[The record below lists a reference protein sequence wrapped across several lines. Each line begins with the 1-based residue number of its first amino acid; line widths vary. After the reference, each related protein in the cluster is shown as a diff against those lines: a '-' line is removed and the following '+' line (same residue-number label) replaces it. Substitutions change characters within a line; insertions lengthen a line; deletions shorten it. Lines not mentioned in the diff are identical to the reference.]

1 MIHKSLA
8 CLFAA
13 MLGLLAALPTAAADA
28 AAAESTARLTAD
40 RPSVVHACP
49 TPAAIRVAE
58 PTSQTD
64 CCKGHKGVCGCRAGK
79 IVCCD
84 GSTSPNCACH
94 GDDGLLN

>member
-8 CLFAA
+8 CLLGA
-13 MLGLLAALPTAAADA
+13 MLGLLAALPASASQALP
-28 AAAESTARLTAD
+28 AENASAPAD
-40 RPSVVHACP
+40 RPAVVQSCP
-49 TPAAIRVAE
+49 APGALRVAE
-58 PTSQTD
+58 PTQSD

-94 GDDGLLN
+94 GDEGLLN